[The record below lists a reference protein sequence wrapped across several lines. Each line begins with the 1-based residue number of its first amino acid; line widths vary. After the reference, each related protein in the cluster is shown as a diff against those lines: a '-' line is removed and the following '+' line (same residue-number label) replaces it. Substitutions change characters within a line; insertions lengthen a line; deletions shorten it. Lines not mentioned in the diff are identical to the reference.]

1 MDRTSRGF
9 TLIEVLVAIA
19 LLAML
24 ATMSWR
30 AIEGMSDAESMVRE
44 RSDSLLRIRSGL
56 DQWQADLDA
65 VENTE
70 ELTPM
75 VFDGK
80 VMRLTRRDATEFGVS
95 SPGIRV
101 VAWTLRD
108 STDPQTPGQWVRWQS
123 TPVTQR
129 QALARAWQRASEWGN
144 GMNDEVRT
152 AMEVNGDTQIALF
165 PLSQWQIFYHR
176 GDGWSNPLSSTGT
189 GNSGGASNGTSGDAE
204 DTMPQGVRVILDV
217 VPGASLS
224 GRITRDWVRPTL
236 EPSQ

>member
-1 MDRTSRGF
+1 MPRNSRGF
-9 TLIEVLVAIA
+9 TLIEVLVAVA

-44 RSDSLLRIRSGL
+44 RSNALMRIQGGL

-65 VENTE
+65 VEDTG
-70 ELTPM
+70 ELTPV

-80 VMRLTRRDATEFGVS
+80 VMRLTRRDAAEFGVS

-108 STDPQTPGQWVRWQS
+108 STDPSHPGQWVRWQS
-123 TPVTQR
+123 LPLQQR
-129 QALARAWQRASEWGN
+129 QSLARAWQRAAEWGN

-152 AMEVNGDTQIALF
+152 SMQVNGDAEIALF
-165 PLSQWQIFYHR
+165 PLTQWQLYYHR
-176 GDGWSNPLSSTGT
+176 GDGWSNPLSSAGS
-189 GNSGGASNGTSGDAE
+189 GNSGGSNASASDSE
-204 DTMPQGVRVILDV
+204 DNLPQGIRVVLDV
-217 VPGASLS
+217 TPGASLS